1 MSNLAFICSLATVL
15 VAFGLGAPAAIA
27 QVAPVRYW
35 IPGGPFGFG
44 GGSTEVESPDTYG
57 NFPTFDAGGTSFS
70 QSRYQFPNGMFVSGE
85 RGAVSWNSIGRAG
98 AFSNFG
104 GLSYEGMQFGYAF
117 KGVGGLP
124 VTVFAGFDTLKY
136 NPASVGPLAPF
147 GMNSGPG
154 YSLNAGVEFKPT
166 SNLSLSLGVG
176 YTQQQ
181 SGRIDSDIN
190 SPLLPGQS
198 PIFIDGRR

>member
-1 MSNLAFICSLATVL
+1 VL
-15 VAFGLGAPAAIA
+15 VLAVLGLGAPAAFA

-35 IPGGPFGFG
+35 IAGGPFGFG
-44 GGSTEVESPDTYG
+44 GGSTESESPDTYG
-57 NFPTFDAGGTSFS
+57 NFPSFGAGGTSFS

-85 RGAVSWNSIGRAG
+85 RGTVGLNGLGQAG
-98 AFSNFG
+98 AFGNFG

-136 NPASVGPLAPF
+136 NPAMAGPIAPF
-147 GMNSGPG
+147 GMNAGPG
-154 YSLNAGVEFKPT
+154 YSVNAGVEFKPT

-176 YTQQQ
+176 FAQQQ

-198 PIFIDGRR
+198 PIFLGGAR

>member
-1 MSNLAFICSLATVL
+1 MLMALC
-15 VAFGLGAPAAIA
+15 LGARTACA
-27 QVAPVRYW
+27 QVAPMRYW

-44 GGSTEVESPDTYG
+44 GGVAEGESADTYG

-85 RGAVSWNSIGRAG
+85 RGTVGLNGIGRAG
-98 AFSNFG
+98 AFGNFG

-124 VTVFAGFDTLKY
+124 VTVFGGFDTLKY
-136 NPASVGPLAPF
+136 NPAMAGPIAPF
-147 GMNSGPG
+147 GMNAGPG

-176 YTQQQ
+176 LTQQQ

-198 PIFIDGRR
+198 PIFLGSPR